1 MIQYIRSKN
10 FQTTCQHYAFE
21 VSLNLYPVK
30 EDAIYNTLYADS
42 MLAEMSD
49 EQIEKEILHH
59 LYCLKMHIK
68 RYIRDYSI

>member
-1 MIQYIRSKN
+1 M
-10 FQTTCQHYAFE
+10 
-21 VSLNLYPVK
+21 NLYPVK

-49 EQIEKEILHH
+49 EQIEKRDFTPFVLPEDA
-59 LYCLKMHIK
+59 YQKMHIK